1 MVLSIVMTIQ
11 VVTALERGG
20 AHEILLLELE
30 KDIKER
36 KETLLLPLCF
46 LLVARVKVIS
56 SAFSTSTAISTSKDV
71 GIRLGL

>member
-1 MVLSIVMTIQ
+1 MVLRVVMAIQ
-11 VVTALERGG
+11 VVTALEREK
-20 AHEILLLELE
+20 AHEILLLESE

-56 SAFSTSTAISTSKDV
+56 SASGTSTAISTLE
-71 GIRLGL
+71 RMLE

>member
-1 MVLSIVMTIQ
+1 MVLRVVMAVQ
-11 VVTALERGG
+11 VVTALERKE
-20 AHEILLLELE
+20 AHEILLLESE

-56 SAFSTSTAISTSKDV
+56 SASGTSTAIS
-71 GIRLGL
+71 ILERMLE